1 MEKNGTKK
9 VKNLKFWLNDVINY
23 RKNYEL
29 LNFYLL
35 IWYIVKKYD
44 FILNLANMYAIS
56 DEKMHKKW
64 KNGPK
69 MPKNGIFLT
78 FFVIFFPKTEFSWK
92 IVLYQPIGIQTLR
105 NKKVIPE
112 QSNDGPEPLPKIYLC
127 AVPKRI
133 SE

>member
-56 DEKMHKKW
+56 DEKMRKK
-64 KNGPK
+64 
-69 MPKNGIFLT
+69 
-78 FFVIFFPKTEFSWK
+78 
-92 IVLYQPIGIQTLR
+92 
-105 NKKVIPE
+105 
-112 QSNDGPEPLPKIYLC
+112 
-127 AVPKRI
+127 
-133 SE
+133 

>member
-44 FILNLANMYAIS
+44 FILNLANMYAII
-56 DEKMHKKW
+56 DEKMRKK
-64 KNGPK
+64 
-69 MPKNGIFLT
+69 
-78 FFVIFFPKTEFSWK
+78 
-92 IVLYQPIGIQTLR
+92 
-105 NKKVIPE
+105 
-112 QSNDGPEPLPKIYLC
+112 
-127 AVPKRI
+127 
-133 SE
+133 

>member
-56 DEKMHKKW
+56 DEKMHKK
-64 KNGPK
+64 
-69 MPKNGIFLT
+69 
-78 FFVIFFPKTEFSWK
+78 
-92 IVLYQPIGIQTLR
+92 
-105 NKKVIPE
+105 
-112 QSNDGPEPLPKIYLC
+112 
-127 AVPKRI
+127 
-133 SE
+133 